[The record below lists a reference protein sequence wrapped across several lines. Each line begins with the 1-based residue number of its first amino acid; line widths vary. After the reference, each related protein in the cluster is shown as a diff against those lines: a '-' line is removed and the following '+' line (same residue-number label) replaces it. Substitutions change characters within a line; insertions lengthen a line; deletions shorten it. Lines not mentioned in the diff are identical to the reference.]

1 MEDPAK
7 AEEFDKLH
15 SEKSPRWGRHH
26 AGAKELASGYTAGRD
41 LSVYRYNCPSVVLYR
56 IVSYRIVWPA
66 GRNKSGGRPR
76 ARPIGRA

>member
-41 LSVYRYNCPSVVLYR
+41 LSVYRIQLSVSCT
-56 IVSYRIVWPA
+56 VSYRMA